1 MPGSVGKGQE
11 KDRKMKKPI
20 SSLLL
25 LGLLFIGSASY
36 AEVKSRV
43 IEYQDGETT
52 LKGHLYW
59 DNAIKGKRPGVMV
72 VHEWW
77 GLNDYAKS
85 RARMLAEIGYV
96 AFAADMYGDNR
107 VTTHGD
113 QAGSWMKQI
122 TNNISH
128 WQSRAQLGLSQLKQH
143 SLVEPSQLAAI
154 GYCFGG
160 ATVMQLAYSGAELRG
175 VVSFHGSLP
184 PASEDQYQ
192 NIKAK
197 VLVAHGNSDP
207 FVPAERVTA
216 FQASLD
222 AAGADWQFLSL
233 GGAQHGF
240 TNPGADAHKMK
251 GLKYDADADRRS
263 WQAMQQ
269 FFGEIFN

>member
-1 MPGSVGKGQE
+1 
-11 KDRKMKKPI
+11 MKKPI

-25 LGLLFIGSASY
+25 LGLLLIGSASY

-43 IEYQDGETT
+43 IEYQDGDTL

-77 GLNDYAKS
+77 GLNDYAKT
-85 RARMLAEIGYV
+85 RARMLAEMGYV

-113 QAGSWMKQI
+113 QAGSWMEQI

-128 WQSRAQLGLSQLKQH
+128 WQSRAQMGLSQLKKQ
-143 SLVEPSQLAAI
+143 SLVERTQLAAI

-160 ATVMQLAYSGAELRG
+160 ATVMQLAYSGADLRG

-184 PASEDQYQ
+184 PVVEDQYQ

-197 VLVAHGNSDP
+197 VLVAHGNADP

-240 TNPGADAHKMK
+240 TNPGADAHNME